1 MATDDGLSVADRKT
15 DPVLPQNSQEG
26 VKAVPRLSVLV
37 PAIDSAHSL
46 ETTLL
51 SLLQQDDG
59 DVEVVVAHADDYTDP
74 YGLDGD
80 GVCLVNAG
88 AGCEGSDLLNAAL
101 ECSSGDVVQV
111 LLPGSVVEPGWYS
124 AAAAAFSDRRLA
136 AAAAAVSD
144 GRSSTRP
151 IGFAGATLPR
161 RIVLLAGDNSDHAYP
176 LLCGG
181 YLRRE
186 LLEAVGGWLP
196 AVPWPIAE
204 VEMALLLQAI
214 GGEVIRYGEAKVVTD
229 THRILAAEAGYAN
242 GTLLGRLARGYA
254 GCSLSPTKLESLS
267 SQVGRLAAG
276 IFNPA
281 SIAHRVGYAFGL
293 QERQWSDRIDRR
305 VSAAAAAWDEH
316 LSQPVQYRR
325 AA

>member
-1 MATDDGLSVADRKT
+1 M
-15 DPVLPQNSQEG
+15 
-26 VKAVPRLSVLV
+26 KAVPRLSVLV

-51 SLLQQDDG
+51 SLLQQDDR
-59 DVEVVVAHADDYTDP
+59 DVEVIVAHADDYTDP

-88 AGCEGSDLLNAAL
+88 GGCEGSDLLNAAW
-101 ECSSGDVVQV
+101 EQSSGDVVQV
-111 LLPGSVVEPGWYS
+111 LLPGSVVDSNWHR
-124 AAAAAFSDRRLA
+124 AVVAAFADRQLA
-136 AAAAAVSD
+136 GAAAAVTD
-144 GRSSTRP
+144 GQSSIKP

-161 RIVLLAGDNSDHAYP
+161 RMVLPTGDNSDHAYP

-186 LLEAVGGWLP
+186 LLVATGGWLP

-214 GGEVIRYGEAKVVTD
+214 GGEIIRYGEAKITTD
-229 THRILAAEAGYAN
+229 THRILSAEAGYAN

-254 GCSLSPTKLESLS
+254 SCSLSPTKLESLS

-305 VSAAAAAWDEH
+305 VSAAAAAWEEH